1 MHGPLRALL
10 EQTTAAGVPAYGY
23 QVSPI
28 FDNFK
33 QETDE
38 LFSSMA
44 RTDSRS
50 QVAKEVSDLLIIE
63 IKMS

>member
-23 QVSPI
+23 QVSPK
-28 FDNFK
+28 FKKYK

-38 LFSSMA
+38 LFSSTV
-44 RTDSRS
+44 RIDSRS